1 MAWPDAKKVA
11 EYVRTHGIA
20 QLIAVFARAAEF
32 EGLGLLWGD
41 EIEYMVVKLDEEK
54 RLAHLS
60 LRSSEILTDFEAANA
75 RGEIKEDVIWHPE
88 YASYMVESTPRTPF
102 SASLLDFMAV
112 EKNMA
117 ARRVAIHRFLQ
128 PGEHVFS
135 IVNFPR
141 LGCPPFT
148 LPPAMPD
155 PTGRVSQSLF
165 LPDEMIN
172 HHPRFPALTA
182 NIRQRRGSKVAIN
195 VPIFR
200 DERTP
205 RPFREEF
212 AAPAPDAKED
222 HIYLDAMGFGMGC
235 CCLQVTFQASSINE
249 ARYLY
254 DQLAVITPVFL
265 ALSAGSPIF
274 RGFLADVD
282 CRWNVISGS
291 VDDRTPGER
300 GLAPLQPGERVIR
313 KSRYDS
319 IDSYLGGSAHFKDS
333 YNDLAMEV
341 DEEIAA
347 RLTANGFDPPM
358 ARHFAHLFIRDP
370 LVIYKSLLE
379 QDDSKSTL
387 HFENLQSTN
396 WQTMRFKP
404 PPPDSKIGW
413 RVEFR
418 PTEVQMTDYENAA
431 YVVFVVLLTRAILS
445 TNLNLY
451 IPLSKVDLNMQT
463 AQQRDAVTK
472 GAFFFRKD
480 PCGCLPD
487 TCGDDH
493 AAEHEFGLM
502 SLDDIINGKPGVFIG
517 LIPIVRTYLAEINA
531 DPRALYVIDRYLTL
545 ISKRARGEVQTS
557 AAWMRDF
564 VTHHPDYKQD
574 SVVSDTIAYDL
585 LSRVNDIAAG
595 RLHDERLLGPKIE
608 CA

>member
-1 MAWPDAKKVA
+1 MDWADAKKVA
-11 EYVRTHGIA
+11 EYVRTHGIT

-32 EGLGLLWGD
+32 EGLSLLWGD
-41 EIEYMVVKLDEEK
+41 EVEYMVVKLDEEK
-54 RLAHLS
+54 RLARLA
-60 LRSSEILTDFEAANA
+60 LRSHDILGAFEEARQ
-75 RGEIKEDVIWHPE
+75 RGEVKEDVIWHPE
-88 YASYMVESTPRTPF
+88 YASYMVESTPQKPF
-102 SASLLDFMAV
+102 SASLLDFMQV
-112 EKNMA
+112 ETNMA
-117 ARRVAIHRFLQ
+117 ARRTALQRFLL

-148 LPPAMPD
+148 EPPFMPD
-155 PTGRVSQSLF
+155 PAGRVSQSLF

-182 NIRQRRGSKVAIN
+182 NIRKRRGSKVAIN
-195 VPIFR
+195 VPVFR

-205 RPFREEF
+205 QPLHEAFI
-212 AAPAPDAKED
+212 APAPDALDD

-235 CCLQVTFQASSINE
+235 CCLQVTFQASSIAE

-254 DQLAVITPVFL
+254 DQLAVLTPVFL

-274 RGFLADVD
+274 RGMLADVD

-291 VDDRTPGER
+291 VDDRTAGER
-300 GLAPLQPGERVIR
+300 GAAPLQPGERLIR

-319 IDSYLGGSAHFKDS
+319 IDSYLGGSPHFKDS
-333 YNDLAMEV
+333 YNDIAMEI
-341 DEEIAA
+341 DEEIAQ
-347 RLTANGFDPPM
+347 RLVTSGFDVLM

-370 LVIYKSLLE
+370 LVVYKSLLE
-379 QDDSKSTL
+379 QDDAKSTL

-431 YVVFVVLLTRAILS
+431 YVVFVVLLTRAFLS

-463 AQQRDAVTK
+463 AQRREAVK
-472 GAFFFRKD
+472 HGQFFFRRD
-480 PCGCLPD
+480 PCGCLPH

-493 AAEHEFGLM
+493 DPTHEFELM
-502 SLDDIINGKPGVFIG
+502 SLDTIINGKEGVFTG

-531 DPRALYVIDRYLTL
+531 DLRARYVIDRYLTL
-545 ISKRARGEVQTS
+545 IAKRARGEVMTS

-564 VTHHPDYKQD
+564 VTHHPDYKHD
-574 SVVSDTIAYDL
+574 SVVSEIIAYDL
-585 LSRVNDIAAG
+585 LRRVQDITEG